1 MQALGR
7 KLPYN
12 KSAKD
17 RGEQEKVISRD
28 CDGCGLQQPC
38 IKRYRKVSEG
48 EKVYCP
54 DGTAHLVDNASC
66 A

>member
-1 MQALGR
+1 MHMET
-7 KLPYN
+7 
-12 KSAKD
+12 AKK
-17 RGEQEKVISRD
+17 RGEFLRVISRD
-28 CDGCGLQQPC
+28 CDGCGLQKPC

-54 DGTAHLVDNASC
+54 DGTAHLVDNASL

>member
-1 MQALGR
+1 MV
-7 KLPYN
+7 N
-12 KSAKD
+12 KSAKE

-28 CDGCGLQQPC
+28 CDGCEQQKPC
-38 IKRYRKVSEG
+38 IRRYSKVSEG

-54 DGTAHLVDNASC
+54 DGTAHLVDNASL